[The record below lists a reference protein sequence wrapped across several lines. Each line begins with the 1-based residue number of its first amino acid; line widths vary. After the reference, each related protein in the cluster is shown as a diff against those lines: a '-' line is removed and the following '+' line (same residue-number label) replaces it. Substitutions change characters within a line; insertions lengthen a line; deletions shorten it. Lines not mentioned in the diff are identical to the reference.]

1 MFEVAHTVAV
11 YNDDIILIVDFERDY
26 FGYRKFCR
34 TNLRQISTNERRNYD
49 HIPFRFRCRLSRR
62 SEDDILAI
70 YSKQNR
76 PKISHYVVGSLLRRR
91 QRIYIRLY
99 GFGRGR

>member
-11 YNDDIILIVDFERDY
+11 HNDDIILIVDFERNY
-26 FGYRKFCR
+26 FGYGKFCR
-34 TNLRQISTNERRNYD
+34 THLRKISANERRNYD
-49 HIPFRFRCRLSRR
+49 NIPFRFRRRLSRR
-62 SEDDILAI
+62 SEDDILAVH
-70 YSKQNR
+70 SKQNR
-76 PKISHYVVGSLLRRR
+76 PKISYYVVRSLLRRR